1 MRMPIPHSSK
11 KFNTFPRARRPSLA
25 RFKHRVRAK
34 FKTDEFSALGN
45 LLSVNDRASMDTG
58 YTCKKDQRME
68 ASLLAAIIELGHLN
82 VAGLKTKYRDLFG
95 EDSRSSNRQFLV
107 RRIAWRLQA
116 QAEGDLS
123 ERARGRIAEIAEDT
137 DFRTRAPVCFMGI
150 REPGAAF
157 SRGAHNDFRMPH
169 PVTDLSSPF

>member
-123 ERARGRIAEIAEDT
+123 ERARGRIAEIAEDNLDVRLWT
-137 DFRTRAPVCFMGI
+137 PYDVPGLPQPVLDQLLRHDPDGWSAVSC
-150 REPGAAF
+150 
-157 SRGAHNDFRMPH
+157 
-169 PVTDLSSPF
+169 